1 MRLTQKRLDL
11 IRSTHL
17 REYLTKMK
25 QITESITVVEQCYF
39 LLDLLINSYPESLEE
54 VLEDLQNCLDFYSEN
69 AEYEKS
75 KMELIE
81 QNLPLEIF

>member
-1 MRLTQKRLDL
+1 MIKKLDL
-11 IRSTHL
+11 TNVKYPKESL
-17 REYLTKMK
+17 EEMK
-25 QITESITVVEQCYF
+25 RISENVTVVGQCYS
-39 LLDLLINSYPESLEE
+39 LLDLLSEGYPESLDE
-54 VLEDLQNCLDFYSEN
+54 VMTFLQDCLDFYSEN